1 MKKILFLNLVAFSKN
16 GGIER
21 FNKCFLH
28 ALFKLDGQGDI
39 YSESISAYDSKANT
53 AYYPVEKYKGYS
65 ERKSQFVAGSLIA
78 ARKFD
83 TIVIGHI
90 NMAVVG
96 YLIKKVYPSKRVLL
110 ITHGI
115 DVWHQVGG
123 IKQKFL
129 NVVDGI
135 LSVSQFTKSKLIE
148 LNNVPDEKIK
158 VFPNT
163 IDPYFSIPASLSK
176 DNTMRMRYGIG
187 EDTFVLYTLTRLSS
201 TELFKG
207 YDKVLVALKE
217 VIKTNPNVHYV
228 IAGKYDEKE
237 KSRIDNIVEDNGLQG
252 HVTLTGFLKEEELTA
267 HYQMADTYI
276 MPSKKEGFG
285 IVFIEALVCGV
296 PVIGGNADGSAD
308 ALLQGEL
315 GTLVNP
321 DSVEDIVG
329 AIKKHISERERDNET
344 KVKEKQQK
352 TIEHYAFDKYTQRLK
367 NLLVES

>member
-1 MKKILFLNLVAFSKN
+1 MAFSKN

-28 ALFKLDGQGDI
+28 ALSHLDKEGVIDSKS
-39 YSESISAYDSKANT
+39 YSAYDTEANE
-53 AYYPVEKYKGYS
+53 AYYPKHKYKGFS
-65 ERKSQFVAGSLIA
+65 ESKPKFVAGSLLA
-78 ARKFD
+78 ARRFD
-83 TIVIGHI
+83 IIIIGHV
-90 NMAVVG
+90 NMAIAG
-96 YLIKKVYPSKRVLL
+96 YLIKKIYPSKQVIL

-115 DVWHQVGG
+115 DVWYAFSG

-129 NVVDGI
+129 KVVDRI
-135 LSVSQFTKSKLIE
+135 LSVSQFTKDKLIE
-148 LNNVPDEKIK
+148 LNNVPAEKIK

-163 IDPYFSIPASLSK
+163 IDPYFKIPASLSK
-176 DNTMRMRYGIG
+176 DNTMRGRYGIH
-187 EDTFVLYTLTRLSS
+187 DNTFVLYTLTRLSN

-207 YDKVLVALKE
+207 YDKVLVALKD

-228 IAGKYDEKE
+228 IAGKYDEAE
-237 KSRIDNIVEDNGLQG
+237 KSRIDNIIEENNLQG

-285 IVFIEALVCGV
+285 IVFIESLVCGV

-321 DSVEDIVG
+321 DSVEDITA
-329 AIKKHISERERDNET
+329 AINKHIVERERDDE
-344 KVKEKQQK
+344 VKIKNKQEK
-352 TIEHYAFDKYTQRLK
+352 TIEHYAFDKYKQRLK
-367 NLLVES
+367 AVLVEG